1 MYSEKKLAPK
11 PHSFISKIAKNKTI
25 IFLFSTVL
33 LTLLILKLQ
42 NSIDPGYLTRDPS
55 AILEAPFYIGIISNI
70 GILMWCASTSICF
83 FTFAITRNHSTPMMS
98 SFLLGSGAINCL
110 LLFDD
115 FFLLHEEVFP
125 NYLYKYLYTSEK
137 RVVVIYLIFG
147 LWYALKN
154 RKTILKTRFSLLI
167 IAISCFLL
175 SVVCDQTTSYFPEAW
190 IKDGTKNIIEDGFKL
205 LGIVSFIY
213 YYINFCFNYI
223 NQLLWD
229 KKEGKMD

>member
-1 MYSEKKLAPK
+1 MYSQKESDPKL
-11 PHSFISKIAKNKTI
+11 HSFISNIAKRKTI
-25 IFLFSTVL
+25 IFVFVMVL
-33 LTLLILKLQ
+33 LTLLILKWQ
-42 NSIDPGYLTRDPS
+42 NWIHPGYLTRDPS

-83 FTFAITRNHSTPMMS
+83 FTFAITRKHSTAMMS

-125 NYLYKYLYTSEK
+125 GYLYNYLYTSEK
-137 RVVVIYLIFG
+137 RVVAIYLMFG
-147 LWYALKN
+147 LWYAWKN
-154 RKTILKTRFSLLI
+154 RKIILKTRFLLLI

-175 SVVCDQTTSYFPEAW
+175 SVVCDQATSYFPEAW
-190 IKDGTKNIIEDGFKL
+190 VKDGTKIIIEDGFKF

-213 YYINFCFNYI
+213 YYINFCFDYI
-223 NQLLWD
+223 NQVFGH
-229 KKEGKMD
+229 KGEGRIN